1 MKIPRRKKKI
11 IWEINVTPLT
21 DVALVLLI
29 IFMIAAP
36 LIVQAGIKVKLPA
49 AVSGEKENERKIV
62 ISLSAD
68 GKVYFKDD
76 LVTREK
82 LAELLVAY
90 LSASQNRFVVID
102 ADEKCSYG
110 QAMEIL
116 DIARNSGAEKLFLST
131 RKKQTK

>member
-1 MKIPRRKKKI
+1 MKIPRKRTKI

-49 AVSGEKENERKIV
+49 AVSGEKEGDRKV
-62 ISLSAD
+62 VVSLALD
-68 GKVYFKDD
+68 GKVYFKGD
-76 LVTREK
+76 LVTKEK
-82 LAELLVAY
+82 LSELLRGW
-90 LSASQNRFVVID
+90 LGASQDKYVVID
-102 ADEKCSYG
+102 ADEGCSYG
-110 QAMEIL
+110 AAMEIL

-131 RKKQTK
+131 RKKK